1 MLEDVNRVW
10 ENTEENI
17 GRLIRMVEL
26 FVANHHNMAEEDTKE
41 HIYALDICMATVLK
55 SHLILQMVNC
65 NENHKRLSDDD
76 AKRLALVAE
85 MARREYVEFRSNYI
99 GEDE

>member
-26 FVANHHNMAEEDTKE
+26 FVADSSDMAEEDIKK

-55 SHLILQMVNC
+55 SHLMLQMVNC
-65 NENHKRLSDDD
+65 DENRRRLSDDD
-76 AKRLALVAE
+76 AKRLSLVAE